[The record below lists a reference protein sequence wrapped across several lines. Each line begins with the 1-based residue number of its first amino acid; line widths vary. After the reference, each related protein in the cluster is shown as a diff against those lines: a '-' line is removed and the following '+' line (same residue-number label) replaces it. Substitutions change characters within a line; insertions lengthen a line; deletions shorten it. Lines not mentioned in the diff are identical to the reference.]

1 MNIKSAEAKKNI
13 AFVLLVTLWFVYFT
27 GGKFINP
34 FYIDWIFPSDTETHW
49 LGWQFFKNQSIFN
62 FPLFKNI
69 NYGMELGSSLVLND
83 SLAIMAIIFKPFA
96 VFIPF
101 EFQYFGLWIFLC
113 FYLQILFSYLILV
126 KKTNNIIFSILGS
139 LFFALS
145 PIMFHRLGY
154 HLSLSGHWIILAYFF
169 NKILEDKRKS
179 HIRNIF
185 IICFSSLIHFY
196 FTLIRYIK

>member
-83 SLAIMAIIFKPFA
+83 SLAIMAMIFKPFA

-101 EFQYFGLWIFLC
+101 EFQYFGLWTYVCFLLQCIITMKIFHIYTKNKIIIVLC
-113 FYLQILFSYLILV
+113 GFFFTMLPPLLWRLHGHIGLLCQCLIL
-126 KKTNNIIFSILGS
+126 
-139 LFFALS
+139 
-145 PIMFHRLGY
+145 
-154 HLSLSGHWIILAYFF
+154 
-169 NKILEDKRKS
+169 
-179 HIRNIF
+179 
-185 IICFSSLIHFY
+185 
-196 FTLIRYIK
+196 